1 MTGGRVIVCVGVL
14 VIAVDTSTEELD
26 IPRRASLAG
35 ASYRATLEYMLE
47 KIQAY
52 IKNFD
57 WSVGSIMKVFGIG
70 MLALVALTVG
80 FTILG
85 ALLSFGQRTI
95 SMINPSYGEPSYS
108 SMRGISAPSM
118 MMQKVANFAPMGGG
132 TMMAEESYGVS
143 ADMAIG
149 MPSMMPIPQVNGSR
163 NAELY
168 QRAGYSASYETR
180 KFKETC
186 TAIEDLKP
194 LSYVLFDSANNGER
208 YCSYSF
214 RVEKENTDEIIAK
227 LKALNPKDWNVSV
240 ESVAQGIENTSD
252 RVDILKRR
260 LASIEAT
267 LDEAEAAFARLSAL
281 ATQNARVTDLTNIIT
296 QKLSMVERLTNEK
309 LSLEEQIRQY
319 SGGKDDQ
326 IEQTTYSHF
335 SVSVSKWN
343 AIDWQSLKDT
353 WNYKIQETLRSMS
366 DTLASI
372 ILTIPALILTFIWY
386 GLVFALSILA
396 ITLFAKYMLKAIKT
410 IWNW

>member
-1 MTGGRVIVCVGVL
+1 MF
-14 VIAVDTSTEELD
+14 
-26 IPRRASLAG
+26 
-35 ASYRATLEYMLE
+35 E
-47 KIQAY
+47 KIQNY

-57 WSVGSIMKVFGIG
+57 WSVGSLMKVFGIG
-70 MLALVALTVG
+70 MLSLVALTVG

-95 SMINPSYGEPSYS
+95 SMINPSYGELSYS
-108 SMRGISAPSM
+108 SARGISAPSM
-118 MMQKVANFAPMGGG
+118 MMQKVANIMPMGGG
-132 TMMAEESYGVS
+132 AMMEESYGVS
-143 ADMAIG
+143 ADMA
-149 MPSMMPIPQVNGSR
+149 MPMPGMMPMPQVNGSR

-186 TAIEDLKP
+186 TAIEELKP
-194 LSYVLFDSANNGER
+194 LGYVLFDSANNGER
-208 YCSYSF
+208 YCNYSF
-214 RVEKENTDEIIAK
+214 RVEKEKTDEIVAK

-260 LASIEAT
+260 LVSIEAT

-296 QKLSMVERLTNEK
+296 QKLAMVERLTNEK

-343 AIDWQSLKDT
+343 AVDWQSLKDT
-353 WNYKIQETLRSMS
+353 WKYKVQETLRSMS

-372 ILTIPALILTFIWY
+372 LLTIPALVLSFLWY
-386 GLVFALSILA
+386 GLVFAITILSL
-396 ITLFAKYMLKAIKT
+396 TVFVKYMMKAVKA

>member
-1 MTGGRVIVCVGVL
+1 
-14 VIAVDTSTEELD
+14 
-26 IPRRASLAG
+26 
-35 ASYRATLEYMLE
+35 MLE
-47 KIQAY
+47 KIQTF

-57 WSVGSIMKVFGIG
+57 WSATSLLKVSGIA
-70 MLALVALTVG
+70 LATLVALSVG
-80 FTILG
+80 LTIFG
-85 ALLSFGQRTI
+85 VLLSFGQRTVMSI
-95 SMINPSYGEPSYS
+95 APQGYDGSYASTRSAMPS
-108 SMRGISAPSM
+108 
-118 MMQKVANFAPMGGG
+118 MMQKVANYAPMGGG
-132 TMMAEESYGVS
+132 SYGVDSDVSYSES
-143 ADMAIG
+143 ADMVMSAPG
-149 MPSMMPIPQVNGSR
+149 MMMAPPMPSVNGSR

-194 LSYVLFDSANNGER
+194 LSYVLFDSASNGER

-214 RVEKENTDEIIAK
+214 RVEKEKTEEVIAK
-227 LKALNPKDWNVSV
+227 LKALNPKDWNVSI

-260 LASIEAT
+260 LASIDET
-267 LDEAEAAFARLSAL
+267 LKEAEVAFARLSAL

-326 IEQTTYSHF
+326 IEETTYSHF
-335 SVSVSKWN
+335 SVSVSKWS
-343 AIDWQSLKDT
+343 AIDWQSLKDS
-353 WNYKIQETLRSMS
+353 WKYKVQNTLRDIS

-372 ILTIPALILTFIWY
+372 LLTIPALILTFIWY
-386 GLVFALSILA
+386 GLVFGLSILSLA
-396 ITLFAKYMLKAIKT
+396 VFAKFMMKFVMK

>member
-1 MTGGRVIVCVGVL
+1 
-14 VIAVDTSTEELD
+14 
-26 IPRRASLAG
+26 
-35 ASYRATLEYMLE
+35 MLE

-70 MLALVALTVG
+70 MLSLVALSVG
-80 FTILG
+80 LTILG

-95 SMINPSYGEPSYS
+95 SMINPSYGELSYS
-108 SMRGISAPSM
+108 SARGMSAPSM
-118 MMQKVANFAPMGGG
+118 MMQKVANYAPMGGG
-132 TMMAEESYGVS
+132 AMMAEESYSVA
-143 ADMAIG
+143 ADMAMPG
-149 MPSMMPIPQVNGSR
+149 MPGVSQMMPMPQVNGSR

-214 RVEKENTDEIIAK
+214 RVEKDKTDEIVAK

-260 LASIEAT
+260 LASIEST
-267 LDEAEAAFARLSAL
+267 LDEAEAAFTRLSAL
-281 ATQNARVTDLTNIIT
+281 ATQNARVTDLTTIIT

-319 SGGKDDQ
+319 SGSKDDQ
-326 IEQTTYSHF
+326 MEVTTYSHF

-343 AIDWQSLKDT
+343 AVDWQSVKDS
-353 WNYKIQETLRSMS
+353 WKYK
-366 DTLASI
+366 
-372 ILTIPALILTFIWY
+372 
-386 GLVFALSILA
+386 V
-396 ITLFAKYMLKAIKT
+396 
-410 IWNW
+410 

>member
-1 MTGGRVIVCVGVL
+1 MF
-14 VIAVDTSTEELD
+14 
-26 IPRRASLAG
+26 
-35 ASYRATLEYMLE
+35 E
-47 KIQAY
+47 KIQAS

-57 WSVGSIMKVFGIG
+57 WSVGSIMKMFGVG
-70 MLALVALTVG
+70 MLALVGLSVALTI
-80 FTILG
+80 FG

-95 SMINPSYGEPSYS
+95 SGINPSYGIASYPAG
-108 SMRGISAPSM
+108 RDISAPS

-132 TMMAEESYGVS
+132 MMAEESYSVA
-143 ADMAIG
+143 ADMA
-149 MPSMMPIPQVNGSR
+149 MPPMMPLPSVNGSR

-214 RVEKENTDEIIAK
+214 RVEKEKTDEIVTK
-227 LKALNPKDWNVSV
+227 LKALNPKEWNVSV

-260 LASIEAT
+260 LASIEST
-267 LDEAEAAFARLSAL
+267 LNEAEAAFTRLSAL
-281 ATQNARVTDLTNIIT
+281 ATQNARVTDLTTIIT

-326 IEQTTYSHF
+326 IAETTYSHF

-343 AIDWQSLKDT
+343 AVDWQSLQDSWK
-353 WNYKIQETLRSMS
+353 YKVQETLRSMS

-372 ILTIPALILTFIWY
+372 LLTIPALVLSFLWY
-386 GLVFALSILA
+386 GLVFALTILSF
-396 ITLFAKYMLKAIKT
+396 TVFAKYMVKAVKA

>member
-1 MTGGRVIVCVGVL
+1 M
-14 VIAVDTSTEELD
+14 DTSTEGVD
-26 IPRRASLAG
+26 IPRRGGLAG
-35 ASYRATLEYMLE
+35 ASYRATLVYMLE

-57 WSVGSIMKVFGIG
+57 WSVGSVMKVFGIG
-70 MLALVALTVG
+70 MLSLVALSVG

-95 SMINPSYGEPSYS
+95 SMINPSYGELSYS
-108 SMRGISAPSM
+108 SARGMSAPSM
-118 MMQKVANFAPMGGG
+118 MMQKVANYAPMGGG
-132 TMMAEESYGVS
+132 MMAEESYSVA
-143 ADMAIG
+143 ADMAMPG
-149 MPSMMPIPQVNGSR
+149 MPGMSQMMPMPQVNGSR

-168 QRAGYSASYETR
+168 QRAGYNASYETR

-186 TAIEDLKP
+186 AAIEDLKP
-194 LSYVLFDSANNGER
+194 LSYVLFDSASNGER

-214 RVEKENTDEIIAK
+214 RVEKEKTDEVVAK
-227 LKALNPKDWNVSV
+227 LKELDPKEWNVSI

-267 LDEAEAAFARLSAL
+267 LNEAEAAFTRLSAL

-319 SGGKDDQ
+319 SGSKDDQ
-326 IEQTTYSHF
+326 MEVTTYSHF

-343 AIDWQSLKDT
+343 AVDWQSLKDS
-353 WNYKIQETLRSMS
+353 WKYKVQETLRSMS
-366 DTLASI
+366 DTVGSI
-372 ILTIPALILTFIWY
+372 LLTIPALILTFIWY
-386 GLVFALSILA
+386 GLIFALTILSF
-396 ITLFAKYMLKAIKT
+396 TVFAKYMLKAVKS